1 LLFKQEAQMA
11 ADVKAGTVKIHS
23 ATVRLTHWMTALAIV
38 IMVGS
43 GWRIYDWDPIF
54 DWLYFPFWMTLGGER
69 ALSQAVHNEEGL
81 AGALQWHFGAMW
93 LLAASF
99 LLYAINGFVTG
110 HFRRHFL
117 PITPGG
123 VFRDVRAALTGRLEH
138 KIGERNAVQRV
149 LYAGVLVAI
158 LLMLLSGLSI
168 WKPVQF
174 QWLTWCFGD
183 YDTARV
189 VHFLGMAAIVGFLA
203 IHLALVVLVPKVLP
217 PMITGRA
224 RIEGRL

>member
-1 LLFKQEAQMA
+1 M
-11 ADVKAGTVKIHS
+11 VRTIRIHT
-23 ATVRLTHWMTALAIV
+23 ATVRATHWLTALAIIV
-38 IMVGS
+38 MVGS

-69 ALSQAVHNEEGL
+69 TLAQAVHNEEGL
-81 AGALQWHFGAMW
+81 AGALQWHFAGMW
-93 LLAASF
+93 LLAGSF
-99 LLYAINGFVTG
+99 LVYVVHGVVTG

-117 PITPGG
+117 PITPGS
-123 VFRDVRAALTGRLEH
+123 VLRDLKAALTGHLEH
-138 KIGERNAVQRV
+138 RVGERNAVQRV
-149 LYAGVLVAI
+149 LYTGVLAAI
-158 LLMLLSGLSI
+158 ALMLMSGLSI

-174 QWLTWCFGD
+174 QWLTWLFGD

-189 VHFLGMAAIVGFLA
+189 VHFLGMAGIVGFIA

-224 RIEGRL
+224 RVADGVDVAGGGV

>member
-1 LLFKQEAQMA
+1 MA
-11 ADVKAGTVKIHS
+11 RTVKVHS

-69 ALSQAVHNEEGL
+69 TLSQAVHNEEGL
-81 AGALQWHFGAMW
+81 AGALQWHFAAMW

-99 LLYAINGFVTG
+99 FVYVINGFVTG

-123 VFRDVRAALTGRLEH
+123 VFRDVKAALSGHLEH

-149 LYAGVLVAI
+149 LYAGVSLAI

-174 QWLTWCFGD
+174 QWLTWLFGD
-183 YDTARV
+183 YDNARI
-189 VHFLGMAAIVGFLA
+189 VHFLGMAAIVGFLVV
-203 IHLALVVLVPKVLP
+203 HLALVVLVPKVLP

-224 RIEGRL
+224 RIHSGLGEEL